1 MPCCL
6 KQSQSAFSSDYQ
18 DLDKM
23 GKKLPQIIATF
34 ACKFLSNLEKK
45 SKNET
50 ASVFN

>member
-34 ACKFLSNLEKK
+34 ACKFLQK
-45 SKNET
+45 
-50 ASVFN
+50 